1 MGEELST
8 QRQEL
13 GGARLSHQD
22 LRIGE
27 TLGVA
32 EMTGIDWTQGVV
44 QHVSR
49 REPRQSS
56 YTAETWN
63 SQAREMSEWADDHGS
78 NTSVI
83 MFV

>member
-1 MGEELST
+1 M
-8 QRQEL
+8 
-13 GGARLSHQD
+13 
-22 LRIGE
+22 
-27 TLGVA
+27 VA
-32 EMTGIDWTQGVV
+32 EMTRTDWTQGVV

-63 SQAREMSEWADDHGS
+63 SQAREMSEWTSDHGF

-83 MFV
+83 MFVQSRRLGSDFVDAALCGAVSLP